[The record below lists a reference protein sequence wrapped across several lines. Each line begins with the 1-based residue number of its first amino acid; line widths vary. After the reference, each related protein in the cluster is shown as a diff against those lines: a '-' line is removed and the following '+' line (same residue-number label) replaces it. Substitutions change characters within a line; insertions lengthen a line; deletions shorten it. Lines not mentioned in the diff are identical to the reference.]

1 MNLWRDIKDFI
12 LSYKYPKNQ
21 YFLVSFPKT
30 GRTWLLHMINQMKEL
45 SNQPSDTLDDFI
57 FNEHDSSEII
67 IENGFRN
74 NPNDIFKY
82 TGRLRYRRSSVIF
95 LVRDPRDVIVSHFHQ
110 VTKRAKNPFIFNSIS
125 EFVKDDIL
133 GFKRIIHFYN
143 LWQKN
148 KDVPQDFL
156 LVSYENLVNNGIQEL
171 QKINYFL
178 EINISKDS
186 IRYIYEESS
195 ASKMRN
201 KEINNKLEGFNDFG
215 KSRNQ
220 LKVRNARIGGYKS
233 ELSEE
238 DILYCNKEM
247 KNLNTYFGY
256 KI

>member
-1 MNLWRDIKDFI
+1 MKDFI
-12 LSYKYPKNQ
+12 LSYYYPKGQ

-30 GRTWLLHMINQMKEL
+30 GRTWLMYMINQIKEQ
-45 SNQPSDTLDDFI
+45 SNHKLKKEKYFI
-57 FNEHDSSEII
+57 FKEHDNSEII
-67 IENGFRN
+67 LEDGTRN
-74 NPNDIFKY
+74 DPLDIFKF
-82 TGRLRYRRSSVIF
+82 TSRFRYRRGKVIF

-143 LWQKN
+143 LWCYQQHK
-148 KDVPQDFL
+148 PTDFL
-156 LVSYENLVNNGIQEL
+156 LIKYEDLLDNGVQTLSGITS
-171 QKINYFL
+171 FL
-178 EINISKDS
+178 NISITTNDLQD
-186 IRYIYEESS
+186 IYHQSS
-195 ASKMRN
+195 SDKMRK
-201 KEINNKLEGFNDFG
+201 KEKVNQLEGFNDFG
-215 KSRNQ
+215 KSRDQ

>member
-1 MNLWRDIKDFI
+1 MIFWRDIKDFI
-12 LSYKYPKNQ
+12 LSYKYSKNQ

-30 GRTWLLHMINQMKEL
+30 GRTWLMHMINQIKKQ
-45 SNQPSDTLDDFI
+45 SNCKLKREKYFI
-57 FNEHDSSEII
+57 FNEHDNSEII
-67 IENGFRN
+67 IEDGTRN
-74 NPNDIFKY
+74 DPLDVFKF
-82 TGRLRYRRSSVIF
+82 TSRFRYRRGNIIF

-110 VTKRAKNPFIFNSIS
+110 VTKRSRTPFVFNSIS
-125 EFVKDDIL
+125 EFLKDDIL

-143 LWQKN
+143 LWHYQQYK
-148 KDVPQDFL
+148 PTDFL
-156 LVSYENLVNNGIQEL
+156 LIKYEDLLDNGVQTLSGITS
-171 QKINYFL
+171 FL
-178 EINISKDS
+178 NISITTNDLQD
-186 IRYIYEESS
+186 IYHQSS
-195 ASKMRN
+195 SDKMRK
-201 KEINNKLEGFNDFG
+201 KEKSNQLEGFNDFG

>member
-1 MNLWRDIKDFI
+1 M
-12 LSYKYPKNQ
+12 NQ

-45 SNQPSDTLDDFI
+45 SNQPSDTLDNFI
-57 FNEHDSSEII
+57 FNEHDRSEII

-95 LVRDPRDVIVSHFHQ
+95 LVRDPRDVIVSHYHQ
-110 VTKRAKNPFIFNSIS
+110 VTKRAKTPFVFNSIS
-125 EFVKDDIL
+125 EFVKDDVL
-133 GFKRIIHFYN
+133 GFKRIIHYYN
-143 LWQKN
+143 LWFNQKN
-148 KDVPQDFL
+148 VPNNFL
-156 LVSYENLVNNGIQEL
+156 LLKYEDLLDNGVQTLSGITS
-171 QKINYFL
+171 FL
-178 EINISKDS
+178 NISISTNDLQD
-186 IRYIYEESS
+186 IYHQSS
-195 ASKMRN
+195 SDKMRK
-201 KEINNKLEGFNDFG
+201 KEKVNQLEGFNDFG
-215 KSRNQ
+215 KRRNQ

>member
-1 MNLWRDIKDFI
+1 MKIWRDIKDFI
-12 LSYKYPKNQ
+12 LSYYYPKRQ
-21 YFLVSFPKT
+21 FFLVSFPKT
-30 GRTWLLHMINQMKEL
+30 GRTWLMYMINQIKEQGNHRL
-45 SNQPSDTLDDFI
+45 KKEKYFI
-57 FNEHDSSEII
+57 FKEHDNSEII
-67 IENGFRN
+67 LEDGTRN
-74 NPNDIFKY
+74 NPLDVFKF
-82 TGRLRYRRSSVIF
+82 TSRFRYRRGKVIF

-143 LWQKN
+143 LWYYQQQK
-148 KDVPQDFL
+148 PTDFL
-156 LVSYENLVNNGIQEL
+156 LIKYEDLLENGVQTLSEITS
-171 QKINYFL
+171 FL
-178 EINISKDS
+178 NIS
-186 IRYIYEESS
+186 ITTNNLQEIYHQSS
-195 ASKMRN
+195 SDKMRK
-201 KEINNKLEGFNDFG
+201 KEKANQLEGFNDFG
-215 KSRNQ
+215 KSRDQ

>member
-1 MNLWRDIKDFI
+1 MKIWRDIKDFI
-12 LSYKYPKNQ
+12 LSYYYPKRQ
-21 YFLVSFPKT
+21 FFLVSFPKT
-30 GRTWLLHMINQMKEL
+30 GRTWLMYMINQIKEQGNHRL
-45 SNQPSDTLDDFI
+45 KKEKYFI
-57 FNEHDSSEII
+57 FKEHDNSEII
-67 IENGFRN
+67 LEDGTRN
-74 NPNDIFKY
+74 DPLDVFKF
-82 TGRLRYRRSSVIF
+82 TSRFRYRRGKVIF

-143 LWQKN
+143 LWYYQQQK
-148 KDVPQDFL
+148 PTDFL
-156 LVSYENLVNNGIQEL
+156 LIKYEDLLENGVQTLSEITS
-171 QKINYFL
+171 FL
-178 EINISKDS
+178 NIS
-186 IRYIYEESS
+186 ITTNNLQEIYHQSS
-195 ASKMRN
+195 SDKMRK
-201 KEINNKLEGFNDFG
+201 KEKANQLEGFNDFG

-256 KI
+256 KT

>member
-95 LVRDPRDVIVSHFHQ
+95 LVRDPRDVVVSHYHQ
-110 VTKRAKNPFIFNSIS
+110 VTKRAKNPFYFNSIS
-125 EFVKDDIL
+125 EFVKDDVL
-133 GFKRIIHFYN
+133 GFKRIIHYYN
-143 LWQKN
+143 LWFNQ
-148 KDVPQDFL
+148 KDVPNNFL
-156 LVSYENLVNNGIQEL
+156 LLKYEDLLDNGVQTLSGITS
-171 QKINYFL
+171 FL
-178 EINISKDS
+178 NISISTNDLQD
-186 IRYIYEESS
+186 IYHQSS
-195 ASKMRN
+195 SDKMRK
-201 KEINNKLEGFNDFG
+201 KEKLNQLEGFNDFG
-215 KSRNQ
+215 KRRNQ

>member
-1 MNLWRDIKDFI
+1 MKIWRDIKDFI
-12 LSYKYPKNQ
+12 LSYYYPKRQ

-30 GRTWLLHMINQMKEL
+30 GRTWLMYMINQMKEQ
-45 SNQPSDTLDDFI
+45 SNHILKKEKYFI
-57 FNEHDSSEII
+57 FKEHDNSEII
-67 IENGFRN
+67 LEDGTRN
-74 NPNDIFKY
+74 DPLDVFKF
-82 TGRLRYRRSSVIF
+82 TSRFRYRRGKVIF

-143 LWQKN
+143 LWYYQQQK
-148 KDVPQDFL
+148 PTDFL
-156 LVSYENLVNNGIQEL
+156 LIKYEDLLENGVQTLSEITS
-171 QKINYFL
+171 FL
-178 EINISKDS
+178 NIS
-186 IRYIYEESS
+186 ITTNNLQEIYHQSS
-195 ASKMRN
+195 SDKMRK
-201 KEINNKLEGFNDFG
+201 KEKANQLEGFNDFG